1 MGERKMRGQ
10 NLELDWWYPI
20 KIAFSD
26 TTRFDWY
33 WIRVMGLL
41 LQLWNSDTM
50 KKIGDECGGW
60 LENEE
65 ETELRNHLRWARIR
79 VKGPREK
86 ISSPIEVDDENLTF
100 ALSIWCEEP
109 TTYKKNHRRR

>member
-1 MGERKMRGQ
+1 MHNQ
-10 NLELDWWYPI
+10 NLELDWWNPT
-20 KIAFSD
+20 KIGFLN

-33 WIRVMGLL
+33 WIRVLGLS

-60 LENEE
+60 LENKE

-86 ISSPIEVDDENLTF
+86 ILSSIEVDDENLTF
-100 ALSIWCEEP
+100 SLPI
-109 TTYKKNHRRR
+109 